1 MKKNFGVIIQGP
13 IISYGS
19 GGKNDNPEG
28 FNSIKTVKENIKIIT
43 KFIPKENILFSGWD
57 TDIEIDQLGIAE
69 YRSND
74 PFRFDFLNQKRQF
87 YTIKEGFNNLSKN
100 KNIEYFIKIRTDQQF
115 LPNFWEWI
123 IENHKE
129 LDEKILVSEFYNN
142 SPYVVGDFI
151 ICSSKKNF
159 ANFINSQSL
168 KRKSINGS
176 RNMVLKY
183 LSYTSNIMMN
193 EFSSNFLINDIL
205 LFAKFDNIFE
215 KWSINFRT
223 EFFSIPLIIFKEII
237 WRGEIM
243 DERFDNINQIFS
255 FNQISNEKHSFKSFW
270 REYGRFFNSI
280 KIYLMRSIKNIL

>member
-28 FNSIKTVKENIKIIT
+28 FDSRKTVKENIKTIT
-43 KFIPKENILFSGWD
+43 KFIPHENILFSGWD
-57 TDIEIDQLGIAE
+57 TDIEINQLGIVQH
-69 YRSND
+69 RSND
-74 PFRFDFLNQKRQF
+74 SFRFDYLNQKRQF
-87 YTIKEGFNNLSKN
+87 YTIKEGFNKLSKN
-100 KNIEYFIKIRTDQQF
+100 KNIKYFIKIRTDQQF
-115 LPNFWEWI
+115 SSSFWEWI
-123 IENHKE
+123 IDHHKE
-129 LDEKILVSEFYNN
+129 LDDKILVSEFYNN

-151 ICSSKKNF
+151 VCSSKKNF
-159 ANFINSQSL
+159 KNFINSQSL

-183 LSYTSNIMMN
+183 LTYTSNSMMN

-205 LFAKFDNIFE
+205 MFAKFDNIFE

-223 EFFSIPLIIFKEII
+223 EFFSIPLIIFKDIT
-237 WRGEIM
+237 WRGETM

-255 FNQISNEKHSFKSFW
+255 FSKVSNEKHSFKSFW
-270 REYGRFFNSI
+270 REYTRFFNSI
-280 KIYLMRSIKNIL
+280 KNYLKESVKNIL